1 VEQMRDRMVGVFAGI
16 VLLFVLI
23 WSPPGSIGADAGAIS
38 GGKEAIITIEGTT
51 VTYRGPITEEN
62 TQLFL
67 DLVKGKNLKTLM
79 ITSGG
84 GDINTGMDMGRWIF
98 KNEIDVVVEGMCM
111 SSCANYIFTAGKK
124 KIIRPGAI
132 VAWHGN
138 ALQNGGDWEKSF
150 LRSIQEA
157 INGLPPEERDKVD
170 IAKAMEGA
178 MEYIKECKRKQAAFF
193 QEIGVDEY
201 VCRVGSE
208 ESGARDFFILS
219 VEDMERFGIRE
230 IQAPDMYYNTD
241 LSRFNREKPQS
252 PVEYIKIGPT
262 NRNREVGCTK
272 LD

>member
-1 VEQMRDRMVGVFAGI
+1 MVQMTDRMAGASVGI
-16 VLLFVLI
+16 VLLCVLH
-23 WSPPGSIGADAGAIS
+23 WWVPGSPGADDLTVA
-38 GGKEAIITIEGTT
+38 GGKEAIISIEGTT

-67 DLVKGKNLKTLM
+67 DLVKGKDLKTLV

-98 KNEIDVVVEGMCM
+98 ENKVDVVVEGMCM

-124 KIIRPGAI
+124 KLIRPGAI

-157 INGLPPEERDKVD
+157 LNGLPPEERDKVD
-170 IAKAMEGA
+170 TAKAMEGA
-178 MEYIKECKRKQAAFF
+178 MEYIRECKRKQAAFF

-208 ESGARDFFILS
+208 EYGARDFFILS
-219 VEDMERFGIRE
+219 VEDMERFGITD
-230 IQAPDMYYNTD
+230 IQAPDAYHNTD
-241 LSRFNREKPQS
+241 LSRFNIEKPQS
-252 PVEYIKIGPT
+252 PVEYIKIDPT
-262 NRNREVGCTK
+262 R
-272 LD
+272 

>member
-1 VEQMRDRMVGVFAGI
+1 MEEITNRMVGAFVVIA
-16 VLLFVLI
+16 LLFVLI
-23 WSPPGSIGADAGAIS
+23 WAPPGSIGADAGVVL

-67 DLVKGKNLKTLM
+67 DLVKGKNLKTLV

-98 KNEIDVVVEGMCM
+98 ENEVDVVVEGMCM

-157 INGLPPEERDKVD
+157 INGLPPKDREKVD
-170 IAKAMEGA
+170 TAKAMENA
-178 MEYIKECKRKQAAFF
+178 MEYIRECKRKQAAFF

-201 VCRVGSE
+201 VCRVGNE
-208 ESGARDFFILS
+208 EYGARDFFILS
-219 VEDMERFGIRE
+219 VEDMERFGIKK
-230 IQAPDMYYNTD
+230 IQAPDMYHNTD
-241 LSRFNREKPQS
+241 LSRFNREKPRS
-252 PVEYIKIGPT
+252 PVEYIKIDPT
-262 NRNREVGCTK
+262 R
-272 LD
+272 